1 MADVS
6 VVAGAMR
13 ITLTLPESLAAVH
26 RRTLT
31 VPISSITDVTAV
43 ADIFGQVRGLRLPG
57 TGWPNRIAIG
67 TWRGGRGRQSFR
79 DFALIH
85 RPGPGVVV
93 STSGDPYDRIL
104 IGLAE
109 PQELVAELRA

>member
-6 VVAGAMR
+6 VVDGTMH
-13 ITLTLPESLAAVH
+13 ITLTVPESLAAVH
-26 RRTLT
+26 GRTLD

-43 ADIFGQVRGLRLPG
+43 DDIFGQVRGLRMPG

-67 TWRGGRGRQSFR
+67 TWRGGRGQAKFR

-93 STSGDPYDRIL
+93 STSGVPYDRIL
-104 IGLAE
+104 IGL
-109 PQELVAELRA
+109 PQPEELVEERRA